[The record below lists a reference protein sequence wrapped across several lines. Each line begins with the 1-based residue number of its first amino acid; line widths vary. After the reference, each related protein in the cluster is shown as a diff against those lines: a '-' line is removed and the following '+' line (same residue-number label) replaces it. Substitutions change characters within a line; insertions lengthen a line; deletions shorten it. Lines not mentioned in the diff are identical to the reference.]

1 MEMLPVA
8 LLIGL
13 VAELALYATVV
24 RHFLDTSWGIS
35 GMAAVGTVLGLRAGI
50 VAVTWA
56 FANAYPSPARRLAAA
71 ESLRMLVGE
80 YAAFLL
86 IFVVILPFERLWMG
100 RDRLRPCPRPLLLV
114 HGYSCSRGVWWLVR
128 LRLEA
133 AGHTVA
139 TVSLAP
145 PYTSI
150 GKLVPQLRERIER
163 VCQATGAD
171 RVVLV
176 AHSMGGLVCRSY
188 LARHGSDRVERL
200 ITIASPHS
208 GSELARIGI
217 GQNAREMEP
226 GSRWLKDLGQAGLP
240 ITAVAFRT
248 AHDNFV
254 MPQDNQRLPGA
265 IDVALEGIGHLAVLF
280 SRRTS
285 AELIAACR

>member
-1 MEMLPVA
+1 MVPFA
-8 LLIGL
+8 LLIDL
-13 VAELALYATVV
+13 LAELAIYVTLAH
-24 RHFLDTSWGIS
+24 HFLDTSWGIS
-35 GMAAVGTVLGLRAGI
+35 AIAAVGAVLGLRAGV

-56 FANAYPSPARRLAAA
+56 FARAYPSPARRLTAA
-71 ESLRMLVGE
+71 ESLRMIVGE

-100 RDRLRPCPRPLLLV
+100 RDRMRPCSRPLLLV
-114 HGYSCSRGVWWLVR
+114 HGYTCSRGVWWL
-128 LRLEA
+128 LRRQLEA

-145 PYTSI
+145 PYTNI
-150 GKLVPQLRERIER
+150 GKLVPQLAQRIEN

-176 AHSMGGLVCRSY
+176 AHSMGGLVCRSF

-217 GQNAREMEP
+217 GKNAREMEP
-226 GSRWLKDLGQAGLP
+226 GSLWLKDLAQAGLP
-240 ITAVAFRT
+240 VPAVAIRT
-248 AHDNFV
+248 PHDNFV

-280 SRRTS
+280 TRRTT

>member
-1 MEMLPVA
+1 MVPFA

-13 VAELALYATVV
+13 LAELAIYVTLAH
-24 RHFLDTSWGIS
+24 HFLDTSWGIS
-35 GMAAVGTVLGLRAGI
+35 AIVAVGAVLGLRAGV

-56 FANAYPSPARRLAAA
+56 FARAYPSPARRLTAA
-71 ESLRMLVGE
+71 ESLRMIVGE

-100 RDRLRPCPRPLLLV
+100 RDRMRPCSRPLLLV
-114 HGYSCSRGVWWLVR
+114 HGYTCSRGVWWL
-128 LRLEA
+128 LRRQLEA

-145 PYTSI
+145 PYTNI
-150 GKLVPQLRERIER
+150 GKLVPQLAQRIEN

-176 AHSMGGLVCRSY
+176 AHSMGGLVCRSF

-217 GQNAREMEP
+217 GKNAREMEP
-226 GSRWLKDLGQAGLP
+226 GSLWLKDLAQAGLP
-240 ITAVAFRT
+240 VPAVAIRT
-248 AHDNFV
+248 PHDNFV

-280 SRRTS
+280 TRRTT

>member
-1 MEMLPVA
+1 MVPFA

-13 VAELALYATVV
+13 LAELAIYVTLAH
-24 RHFLDTSWGIS
+24 HFLDTSWGIS
-35 GMAAVGTVLGLRAGI
+35 AIAAVAAVLGLRAGV

-56 FANAYPSPARRLAAA
+56 FARAYPSPARRLTAA
-71 ESLRMLVGE
+71 ESLRMIVGE

-100 RDRLRPCPRPLLLV
+100 RDRMRPCSRPLLLV
-114 HGYSCSRGVWWLVR
+114 HGYNCSRGVWWL
-128 LRLEA
+128 LRRQLEA

-145 PYTSI
+145 PYTNI
-150 GKLVPQLRERIER
+150 GKLVPQLAQRIEN

-176 AHSMGGLVCRSY
+176 AHSMGGLVCRSF

-217 GQNAREMEP
+217 GKNAREMEP
-226 GSRWLKDLGQAGLP
+226 GSLWLKDLTQAGLP
-240 ITAVAFRT
+240 VPAVAIRT
-248 AHDNFV
+248 PHDNFV

-280 SRRTS
+280 TRRTT

>member
-1 MEMLPVA
+1 MVPFA

-13 VAELALYATVV
+13 LAELVIYVTLAH
-24 RHFLDTSWGIS
+24 HFLDTSWGIS
-35 GMAAVGTVLGLRAGI
+35 AIAAVGAVLGLRAGV

-56 FANAYPSPARRLAAA
+56 FARAYPSPARRLTAA
-71 ESLRMLVGE
+71 ESLRIIVGE

-100 RDRLRPCPRPLLLV
+100 RDRMRPCSRPLLLV
-114 HGYSCSRGVWWLVR
+114 HGYNCSRGVWWL
-128 LRLEA
+128 LRRQLEA

-145 PYTSI
+145 PYTNI
-150 GKLVPQLRERIER
+150 GKLVPRLAQRIEN
-163 VCQATGAD
+163 VCRATGAD

-217 GQNAREMEP
+217 GKNAREMEP
-226 GSRWLKDLGQAGLP
+226 GSLWLKDLAQAGLP
-240 ITAVAFRT
+240 VPAVAIRT
-248 AHDNFV
+248 PHDNFV

-280 SRRTS
+280 TRRTT

>member
-1 MEMLPVA
+1 MLPVA

-35 GMAAVGTVLGLRAGI
+35 AIAAVVAVLGLRAGI
-50 VAVTWA
+50 VAATWA
-56 FANAYPSPARRLAAA
+56 FARAYPSPARRLTAA
-71 ESLRMLVGE
+71 ESVRMLFGE

-114 HGYSCSRGVWWLVR
+114 HGYSCSRGVWWLTR
-128 LRLEA
+128 RRLEA

-139 TVSLAP
+139 TISLAP
-145 PYTSI
+145 PYTNI
-150 GKLVPQLRERIER
+150 GKLVPQLGERIAM

-217 GQNAREMEP
+217 GKNAREMEP

-240 ITAVAFRT
+240 VPAVAIRT

-265 IDVALEGIGHLAVLF
+265 IDVALEAIGHLAVLF
-280 SRRTS
+280 SRRTTI
-285 AELIAACR
+285 ELISACR

>member
-1 MEMLPVA
+1 MVPFA

-13 VAELALYATVV
+13 LAELAIYVTLAH
-24 RHFLDTSWGIS
+24 HFLDASWGIS
-35 GMAAVGTVLGLRAGI
+35 AIAALGAVLGLRAGV

-56 FANAYPSPARRLAAA
+56 FARAYPSPARRLTAA
-71 ESLRMLVGE
+71 ESLRMIVGE

-100 RDRLRPCPRPLLLV
+100 RDRMRPCSRPLLLV
-114 HGYSCSRGVWWLVR
+114 HGYNCSRGVWWL
-128 LRLEA
+128 LRRQLEA

-145 PYTSI
+145 PYTNI
-150 GKLVPQLRERIER
+150 GKLVPQLAQRIEN

-188 LARHGSDRVERL
+188 LARHGSDHVERL

-217 GQNAREMEP
+217 GKNAREMEP
-226 GSRWLKDLGQAGLP
+226 GSLWLKDLAQADLP
-240 ITAVAFRT
+240 VPAVAIRT
-248 AHDNFV
+248 PHDNFV

-280 SRRTS
+280 ARRTLT
-285 AELIAACR
+285 ELIAACR

>member
-1 MEMLPVA
+1 MLPVA

-35 GMAAVGTVLGLRAGI
+35 AIAAVVAVLGLRAGI
-50 VAVTWA
+50 VAATWA
-56 FANAYPSPARRLAAA
+56 FARAYPSPARRLTAA
-71 ESLRMLVGE
+71 ESVRMLFGE

-114 HGYSCSRGVWWLVR
+114 HGYSCSRGVWWLTR
-128 LRLEA
+128 RRLEA

-139 TVSLAP
+139 TISLAP

-150 GKLVPQLRERIER
+150 GELVPQLGERIAM

-217 GQNAREMEP
+217 GKNAREMEP

-240 ITAVAFRT
+240 VPAVAIRT

-265 IDVALEGIGHLAVLF
+265 IDVALEAIGHLAVLF
-280 SRRTS
+280 SRRTTI
-285 AELIAACR
+285 ELISACR

>member
-1 MEMLPVA
+1 MLPVA

-13 VAELALYATVV
+13 IAELAIYATVV
-24 RHFLDTSWGIS
+24 RDFLDTSWGIS
-35 GMAAVGTVLGLRAGI
+35 AIAALAAVLGLRAGI

-56 FANAYPSPARRLAAA
+56 FARAYPSPARRLAAA
-71 ESLRMLVGE
+71 EAVRMLAGE
-80 YAAFLL
+80 YGAFLL

-114 HGYSCSRGVWWLVR
+114 HGYSCSRGVWWLAR
-128 LRLEA
+128 RRLEA

-150 GKLVPQLRERIER
+150 GKLVPQLGERIEK
-163 VCQATGAD
+163 VCQVTGAD

-208 GSELARIGI
+208 GSELARIGV
-217 GQNAREMEP
+217 GKNAREMEP

-240 ITAVAFRT
+240 VPAVAIRT

-280 SRRTS
+280 SQRTTT
-285 AELIAACR
+285 ELISSCR

>member
-1 MEMLPVA
+1 MVPFA

-13 VAELALYATVV
+13 LAELAIYVTLAH
-24 RHFLDTSWGIS
+24 HFLDTSWGIS
-35 GMAAVGTVLGLRAGI
+35 AIAAVGAVLGLRAGV

-56 FANAYPSPARRLAAA
+56 FARAYPSPARRLTAA
-71 ESLRMLVGE
+71 ESLRMIVGE

-100 RDRLRPCPRPLLLV
+100 RDRMRPCSRPLLLV
-114 HGYSCSRGVWWLVR
+114 HGYTCSRGVWWL
-128 LRLEA
+128 LRRQLEA

-145 PYTSI
+145 PYTNI
-150 GKLVPQLRERIER
+150 GKLVPRLAQRIEN
-163 VCQATGAD
+163 VCRATGAD

-217 GQNAREMEP
+217 GKNAREMEP
-226 GSRWLKDLGQAGLP
+226 GSLWLKDLAQAGLP
-240 ITAVAFRT
+240 VPAVAIRT
-248 AHDNFV
+248 PHDNFV

-280 SRRTS
+280 TRRTT

>member
-1 MEMLPVA
+1 MVPFA

-13 VAELALYATVV
+13 LAELVIYVTLAH
-24 RHFLDTSWGIS
+24 HFLDTSWGIS
-35 GMAAVGTVLGLRAGI
+35 AIAAVGAVLGLRAGV

-56 FANAYPSPARRLAAA
+56 FARAYPSPARRLTAA
-71 ESLRMLVGE
+71 ESLRIIVGE

-100 RDRLRPCPRPLLLV
+100 RDRMRPCSRPLLLV
-114 HGYSCSRGVWWLVR
+114 HGYNCSRGVWWL
-128 LRLEA
+128 LRRQLEA

-145 PYTSI
+145 PYTNI
-150 GKLVPQLRERIER
+150 GKLVPRLAQRIEN
-163 VCQATGAD
+163 VCRATGAD

-217 GQNAREMEP
+217 GKNAREMEP
-226 GSRWLKDLGQAGLP
+226 GSLWLKDLAQAGLP
-240 ITAVAFRT
+240 VPAVAIRT
-248 AHDNFV
+248 PHDNFV

-280 SRRTS
+280 TRRTTT
-285 AELIAACR
+285 ELIAACR